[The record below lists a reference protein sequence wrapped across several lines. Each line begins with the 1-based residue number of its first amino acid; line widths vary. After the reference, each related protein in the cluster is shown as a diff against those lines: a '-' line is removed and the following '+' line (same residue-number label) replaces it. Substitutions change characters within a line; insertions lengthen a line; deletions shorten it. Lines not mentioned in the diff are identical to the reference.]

1 MFLIT
6 AALRQYE
13 YEHHYIIVS
22 DGFIT
27 EWWYFETV
35 LLTFF
40 SQMVDYYENTGEN
53 EWVLI
58 QNCQTILYVSYNM
71 WEILRKQTSSES
83 LNA

>member
-1 MFLIT
+1 
-6 AALRQYE
+6 
-13 YEHHYIIVS
+13 
-22 DGFIT
+22 
-27 EWWYFETV
+27 
-35 LLTFF
+35 
-40 SQMVDYYENTGEN
+40 MVDYYENTGEN